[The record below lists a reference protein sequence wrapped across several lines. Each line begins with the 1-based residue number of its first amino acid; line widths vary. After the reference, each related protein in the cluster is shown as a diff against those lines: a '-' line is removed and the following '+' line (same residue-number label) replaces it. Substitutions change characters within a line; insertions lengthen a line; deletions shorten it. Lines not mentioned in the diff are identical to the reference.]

1 MYPKY
6 QILSFLSGYIT
17 DQNQK
22 DQLKYKHTEQN
33 YSQQFYFT
41 FKGTRKDFNV
51 RLIFPQLNKPSNIRV
66 KSNFSN
72 DYHKQTYLLKPQKVA

>member
-41 FKGTRKDFNV
+41 FKGTRKI
-51 RLIFPQLNKPSNIRV
+51 LM
-66 KSNFSN
+66 
-72 DYHKQTYLLKPQKVA
+72 